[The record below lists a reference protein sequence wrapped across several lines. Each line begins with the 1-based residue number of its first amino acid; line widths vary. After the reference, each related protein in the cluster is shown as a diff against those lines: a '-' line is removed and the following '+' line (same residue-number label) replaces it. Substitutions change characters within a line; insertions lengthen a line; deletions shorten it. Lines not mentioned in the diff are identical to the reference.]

1 VSNFIN
7 ILKNKTAW
15 VGFGVAA
22 LLVVAAF
29 SFYGNSGNSET
40 EIISSE
46 KIVQEGEVN
55 NASTTKSV
63 PTLQTKDNVDGN
75 QTENLNQDQADNVDG
90 ENN

>member
-22 LLVVAAF
+22 LLIAAF

-46 KIVQEGEVN
+46 KVVQEGEVN
-55 NASTTKSV
+55 EASTTKSV
-63 PTLQTKDNVDGN
+63 PTLQTENNVDGN
-75 QTENLNQDQADNVDG
+75 QTENLSQDQADNVDG
-90 ENN
+90 DNN